1 MNHPLD
7 KNIQQVLY
15 TKEQLQQRIAELGKQ
30 ISADYGDEEIVAIC
44 VLKGA
49 TPFCADLMRHIT
61 SPLVIDFMAASTYG
75 GTSSSSGVVRF
86 QKDIEEDV
94 CGRNVLF
101 IEDIIDSG
109 LTLRYLTDHVRLR
122 HPKSL
127 KICCLMDKTVKRKT
141 DLYADY
147 VGFNL
152 GDHFI
157 VGYGFDYEESYRNMD
172 YIGVMKPEAIH
183 S

>member
-1 MNHPLD
+1 MNHPFD
-7 KNIQQVLY
+7 KNIAQVLF
-15 TKEQLQQRIAELGKQ
+15 TKEQLQKRIAELGQQ
-30 ISADYGDEEIVAIC
+30 ISQDYGQEEIVVIC

-49 TPFCADLMRHIT
+49 VPFCADLVRHIT
-61 SPLVIDFMAASTYG
+61 CPMAIDFMAASTYG
-75 GTSSSSGVVRF
+75 GTSASSGVVRF

-94 CGRNVLF
+94 YGRHVLF
-101 IEDIIDSG
+101 VEDIIDSG
-109 LTLRYLTDHVRLR
+109 LTLRYLTDHIRLR

-127 KICCLMDKTVKRKT
+127 KICCLMDKAVKRKT
-141 DLYADY
+141 DLHPDY
-147 VGFNL
+147 VGFDL

-172 YIGVMKPEAIH
+172 YIGVLKPEAIT